1 MLFDETYVNKI
12 IIVTFTGLDID
23 MYHEQLSKMYNSG
36 HDVIHFSTD
45 ATGDVII
52 YMYAVVVAVQSLW
65 VRLDTV
71 PFVIDANGV
80 LTECPQH
87 FAVYTSNLNA
97 TLFGTDKTIEEVK
110 SICKIM
116 NLPFPLCI

>member
-1 MLFDETYVNKI
+1 MIFDETCVNKI
-12 IIVTFTGLDID
+12 IIVTFTGIDID
-23 MYHEQLSKMYNSG
+23 MYHEQLSEMYNSG
-36 HDVIHFSTD
+36 HDIIHFSTD

-65 VRLDTV
+65 VGLDTV

-87 FAVYTSNLNA
+87 FTVYTSSLNA

-116 NLPFPLCI
+116 SLPFPLCI

>member
-1 MLFDETYVNKI
+1 MLFDETCVNKI
-12 IIVTFTGLDID
+12 IIVTFTGIDID
-23 MYHEQLSKMYNSG
+23 MYHEQLVKMHNSG
-36 HDVIHFSTD
+36 RDVIHFRAD
-45 ATGDVII
+45 VTGDVII

-65 VRLDTV
+65 VGLDTV

-87 FAVYTSNLNA
+87 FTVYTSSLNA

-110 SICKIM
+110 NICKIM
-116 NLPFPLCI
+116 SLPFPLCI

>member
-1 MLFDETYVNKI
+1 MLFDETCVNKI

-23 MYHEQLSKMYNSG
+23 MYHEQLTNLYNYG
-36 HDVIHFSTD
+36 HDVIHFSAD

-71 PFVIDANGV
+71 PFTIDANGV
-80 LTECPQH
+80 LTEFFQH
-87 FAVYTSNLNA
+87 FAVYTSNLNVA
-97 TLFGTDKTIEEVK
+97 LFDTDKTIEEVK

-116 NLPFPLCI
+116 SLPFPLCI